1 MHKKFIAAGVMLAST
16 IMLGSSIGNQV
27 AKADEVQ
34 IKTSK
39 SIDSEVSSIK
49 TNSKTNL
56 FDEKKLD
63 KLDGTTSYD
72 EKGVNVFIDK
82 DCKEESL
89 FSDKEKD
96 KTKIAT
102 SLLDQFKVDAVNNIN
117 SNKDVLS
124 DDEYKE
130 FKAKMNLTTKLS
142 DAKSLNAQ
150 ITSKISSNK
159 EEKNKADAEKAKQAA
174 EVDAKAAEEAKRLE
188 AEKANAAAKSEQT
201 TVPSDSSTASRFA
214 DAALGYLGVPYV
226 WGGTSPSGMD
236 CSGLVM
242 LAGQSVGHSF
252 SRTTYTQQYEGTE
265 VSMSALKKGDLLF
278 FGGNSPYHVAIYL
291 GDGTF
296 VHAPQPGDV
305 VQITSISTF
314 PPDKAVRVF

>member
-82 DCKEESL
+82 DYKEESL

-159 EEKNKADAEKAKQAA
+159 EEKNKADAEKARQAA
-174 EVDAKAAEEAKRLE
+174 EVAAKAAEEAKRLE